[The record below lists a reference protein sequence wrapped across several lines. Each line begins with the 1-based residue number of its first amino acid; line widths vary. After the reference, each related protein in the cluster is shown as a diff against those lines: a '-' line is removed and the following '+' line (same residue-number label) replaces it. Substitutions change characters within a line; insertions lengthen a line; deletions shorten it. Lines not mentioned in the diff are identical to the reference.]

1 MNAAP
6 SRRVE
11 NPNPE
16 DLDRA
21 QALADAFGH
30 YVQRWAEERGAAARV
45 ADLVGRAAASVSRA
59 TSAGHVCLNLRD
71 LAQSINAEV
80 RSIGAESGEP
90 VTEESATLE
99 SLTAASLRAALLES
113 RIVGSPQEPGAMP
126 LILDGGDRLYL
137 QRYFDYEG
145 RLARCL
151 LRRRGMEGA
160 RGPAGP
166 SGARAAEILPTGV
179 AGKEPPPMVMA
190 LLGTLFEA
198 NRQALRATADWQRI
212 AVLTAL
218 LGNLTIISGGP
229 GTGKTTAIVNLLA
242 CLLEENPDCRIALAA
257 PTGKAAAAITD
268 AIRRRAAHLP
278 ERIIGLLPQKSF
290 TVHRL
295 LEVLPN
301 GGFRH
306 DAGNPLPIDVL
317 IVDEASMLDLALATR
332 LIEAV
337 PISARIIL
345 VGDKDQLAAV
355 ESGAVFAELSADPIL
370 STARVRLL
378 AAACAVEAEA
388 IQAPGQAGGA
398 GAAGDS
404 GLTDSVVWLRKN
416 YRFAGDSAI
425 GRLAAEI
432 NAGDA
437 VAALTRLRAG
447 ADSLT
452 WIDDGAVT
460 PSKDAQRALQCGYV
474 HYLQALRSEVLD
486 AGLVTAAFGR
496 FRVLCAVRDGARG
509 TQAVNRMLSAWFRR
523 ELEHPLDPGAPSDWY
538 PGRPVI
544 VLRNDYVLRLFNG
557 DIGIVLPDAGG
568 NLMVYF
574 PDPDT
579 DSDSGYRAIPPLRLP
594 EHETAFA
601 LTVHKAQGSE
611 FDEVLILLP
620 AEPNRVLTRELL
632 YTGITR
638 ARLRVIV
645 MGSAEVVESSILTA
659 TDRVSGL
666 MARMWEAAQ
675 GGRDACVARGT
686 MDGPPGLA

>member
-1 MNAAP
+1 MNSVLNRP
-6 SRRVE
+6 VE
-11 NPNPE
+11 NPTPE
-16 DLDRA
+16 DFDRA
-21 QALADAFGH
+21 QVMADAFGH

-45 ADLVGRAAASVSRA
+45 AALVRRAAASVSKA

-71 LAQSINAEV
+71 LAHSINAEV
-80 RSIGAESGEP
+80 RSIGAESGGP
-90 VTEESATLE
+90 VTEEPVTLE
-99 SLTAASLRAALLES
+99 SVTAGSLRAALLES
-113 RIVGSPQEPGAMP
+113 RIVGSPPEPGAMP

-137 QRYFDYEG
+137 QRYFDYES

-151 LRRRGMEGA
+151 LRRRAAEGA
-160 RGPAGP
+160 RESDGPGDGHAG
-166 SGARAAEILPTGV
+166 EILPPGV
-179 AGKEPPPMVMA
+179 AGEAPLPMVMA

-198 NRQALRATADWQRI
+198 NRQALGATADWQKI

-268 AIRRRAAHLP
+268 TIRRRAAHLP

-355 ESGAVFAELSADPIL
+355 ESGAVFAELSADPFM
-370 STARVRLL
+370 SDARVGLL
-378 AAACAVEAEA
+378 AAACAVEAAA
-388 IQAPGQAGGA
+388 IQAPRQPGGA
-398 GAAGDS
+398 GEVAGAGKPAGS

-416 YRFAGDSAI
+416 YRFAGDSPI

-437 VAALTRLRAG
+437 VAALTRLRQG

-452 WIDDGAVT
+452 WIADGAAT
-460 PSKDAQRALQCGYV
+460 PSKDSQS
-474 HYLQALRSEVLD
+474 ALRSRYAPYLEAWRSEVHHP
-486 AGLVTAAFGR
+486 GLVTAAFGR
-496 FRVLCAVRDGARG
+496 FRALCAVRDGARG
-509 TQAVNRMLSAWFRR
+509 TQAINRLVSAWFRR
-523 ELEHPLDPGAPSDWY
+523 ELGHPLDPGAPSDWY

-574 PDPDT
+574 PDPDSG
-579 DSDSGYRAIPPLRLP
+579 SDSGFRAIPPVRLP

-601 LTVHKAQGSE
+601 MTVHKAQGSE
-611 FDEVLILLP
+611 FDEVLVMLP

-632 YTGITR
+632 YTAVTR
-638 ARLRVIV
+638 ARARVTV
-645 MGSAEVVESSILTA
+645 MGGAEVVERTILTA
-659 TDRVSGL
+659 TERVSGL
-666 MARMWEAAQ
+666 MARLREAAQ
-675 GGRDACVARGT
+675 GA
-686 MDGPPGLA
+686 